1 MFVLMSLIL
10 SCLQR
15 VRVLFVATE
24 RPSAPAMRAA
34 RAAKL
39 VAAAQP
45 TPLAFIHAPTP
56 RLTS

>member
-10 SCLQR
+10 MCLQR
-15 VRVLFVATE
+15 VRVLSPGTHQ
-24 RPSAPAMRAA
+24 PSAPAQRAA

-39 VAAAQP
+39 VAAPQ
-45 TPLAFIHAPTP
+45 TSPLALIHAPTP